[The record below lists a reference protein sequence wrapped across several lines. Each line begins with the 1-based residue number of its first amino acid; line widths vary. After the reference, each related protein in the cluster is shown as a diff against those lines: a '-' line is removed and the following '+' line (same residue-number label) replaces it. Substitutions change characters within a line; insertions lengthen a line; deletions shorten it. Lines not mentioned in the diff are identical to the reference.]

1 MYDDVYVD
9 IVNYCNARCPYCLT
23 GQANRS
29 GENAGKEK
37 KAMSLSEFKRIFDHL
52 LEHGLIKPNAWVG
65 LYNWY
70 EPCLNPELVNIIN
83 YAHDNGL
90 RLGLST
96 NGSVAPDLSEAVSCG
111 HITEIIFSMPGFS
124 QESYDRIHGF
134 QLETVKR
141 NIRSIIECVRE
152 KGFCGKAYIHFHV
165 YQFNLGEAGMAKEF
179 ADEVGIPIKFTYA
192 YFNNDD
198 EFRAYLDGSMTFER
212 LKEASRDLFFCYLDE
227 LFENVERYRE
237 EFAEPSSIT
246 LSERGNLLINRGV
259 NDDSALKSVFDFT
272 SHEDLKAFMDSV
284 APMSE
289 TDEKIAIW
297 GRTFNMHINH
307 LFGFEYEL

>member
-1 MYDDVYVD
+1 MYEDVYID

-23 GQANRS
+23 GQGNRS

-37 KAMSLSEFKRIFDHL
+37 KAMPLSEFKRIFDHL
-52 LEHGLIKPNAWVG
+52 LECKLIKPNAWVG

-70 EPCLNPELVNIIN
+70 EPCLNPELAEIIN
-83 YAHDNGL
+83 YAHDKGL

-96 NGSVAPDLSEAVSCG
+96 NGSVEPDLSEAVSCD

-124 QESYDRIHGF
+124 QQSYDRIHGF
-134 QLETVKR
+134 QLESVKM
-141 NIRSIIECVRE
+141 NIRSIMEHVRE
-152 KGFCGKAYIHFHV
+152 KGFCGKAYIHFHI
-165 YQFNLGEAGMAKEF
+165 YQFNLGEVGMAKAF
-179 ADEVGIPIKFTYA
+179 AEEVGIPIKFTYA

-198 EFRAYLDGSMTFER
+198 EFRAYLDGSMTSER
-212 LKEASRDLFFCYLDE
+212 LKEVSKDLFFCYVDE
-227 LFENVERYRE
+227 LFENMERYRE

-246 LSERGNLLINRGV
+246 LSERANLLINRGV
-259 NDDSALKSVFDFT
+259 NDDSALKSIFEFT
-272 SHEDLKAFMDSV
+272 NYEDLKVFMAS
-284 APMSE
+284 ATPMSD

-307 LFGFEYEL
+307 LFGFEYEI